1 MKQWNR
7 RTRRRSFE
15 GKTSVFEII
24 VFTLSTGRLSI
35 KGSLTIEGY

>member
-7 RTRRRSFE
+7 RTRRRSLRMRNQE
-15 GKTSVFEII
+15 NGVFEIV

-35 KGSLTIEGY
+35 KGSLTV